1 MEKNNVSFFFFSSS
15 GDYKSIG
22 QNIKRAS
29 GLDLVYNKYKAI
41 FIIRM
46 SHRLCLSTAVYLLIH
61 QLLAYSSYKKGQI
74 GHKVLIIFLV
84 YEMGKKKK

>member
-1 MEKNNVSFFFFSSS
+1 
-15 GDYKSIG
+15 
-22 QNIKRAS
+22 
-29 GLDLVYNKYKAI
+29 
-41 FIIRM
+41 M

-84 YEMGKKKK
+84 YEMGKKKKKKGQSNAISVFIITFITIKASVLA